1 MPYAWALLKLYAG
14 SMKKPLLTCLP
25 VGHEGL
31 RDVVGDDAALDELSY
46 SANLQDSE
54 QYALPSVCLS
64 QARQ

>member
-1 MPYAWALLKLYAG
+1 
-14 SMKKPLLTCLP
+14 MKKPLLACLP

-31 RDVVGDDAALDELSY
+31 RDVVGDDAALEELSY